1 MNNYPKANVAGIFR
15 KLLAEDWLIQSY
27 GGAMKYIENGI
38 LKESSAFE
46 PVYSYGHNYSKFD
59 KDFSLFMWTPSSNK
73 QKVSDY
79 FDDIVR
85 GLTEKDINK
94 VLDKSYRFNY
104 VDKEYK

>member
-1 MNNYPKANVAGIFR
+1 
-15 KLLAEDWLIQSY
+15 
-27 GGAMKYIENGI
+27 
-38 LKESSAFE
+38 
-46 PVYSYGHNYSKFD
+46 
-59 KDFSLFMWTPSSNK
+59 MWTPSSNK